1 MEGDNY
7 GISVSLSNNNL
18 AVGASGDSSDKG
30 AVYMYGFSVGGPND
44 VFFPLVSK
52 LSPAVLEEG
61 SLFGSA
67 VALYEGAEVSTPE
80 FTPPATVV
88 IGAPGHGGGDGA
100 AFVYMAAD
108 GTSPDWEKKTTLL
121 SNDPGVTSFGQSVA
135 LYVDVLAVG
144 GTMETGGIVSVY
156 RYDDVVLGNWTF
168 EDVLMASD
176 ASAGDG
182 FGFSLSL
189 YRDLTSDFEA
199 VLLVVGAPASSAVYL
214 KVYNPNMEAWFEN
227 SKLTSDSGS
236 DIQFGYSVSCYEG
249 TVAVG
254 APEASGSAGS
264 VTVYKP
270 YNNSGTGS
278 GSQRIAWAV
287 QTEVCMCR
295 QYCTA
300 AVLQCMPLYI
310 TKLCV

>member
-1 MEGDNY
+1 MQLTPPGGGAEGDNY

-18 AVGASGDSSDKG
+18 AVGASGDSSDRG
-30 AVYMYGFSVGGPND
+30 AVYMYGFSVNGPD
-44 VFFPLVSK
+44 SLFIPLVSK
-52 LSPAVLEEG
+52 LSPAVLEPG

-88 IGAPGHGGGDGA
+88 IGAPGHGGGEGA

-108 GTSPDWEKKTTLL
+108 GRAPDWGAGTMLVA
-121 SNDPGVTSFGQSVA
+121 SANVTSSFGQSVA
-135 LYVDVLAVG
+135 AFGDVVAVG
-144 GTMETGGIVSVY
+144 GSGDGGGVVCIY
-156 RYDDVVLGNWTF
+156 RNDGAGNWIF
-168 EDVLMASD
+168 EDALMASD

-214 KVYNPNMEAWFEN
+214 KVYNPDVEAWIEN

-270 YNNSGTGS
+270 YNNSGAGAGS
-278 GSQRIAWAV
+278 PRVAWAV
-287 QTEVCMCR
+287 QTEVCIAKLF
-295 QYCTA
+295 Q
-300 AVLQCMPLYI
+300 LCMVY
-310 TKLCV
+310 V